1 MRGAYKGI
9 ATVPKVQVSSV
20 TIVSKSFSGLS
31 SCIQFNIR
39 RFAKKRAYTYALTK
53 TRQASLFLAAA
64 DAAAVSFVKDD
75 VILAFPTR
83 S

>member
-1 MRGAYKGI
+1 MRGAYKGV
-9 ATVPKVQVSSV
+9 ATVPEVQVGSV
-20 TIVSKSFSGLS
+20 TIVSESFSGLS
-31 SCIQFNIR
+31 SCIQFNMR
-39 RFAKKRAYTYALTK
+39 KLAKERTCTYALTK
-53 TRQASLFLAAA
+53 TRQASLFLAAV